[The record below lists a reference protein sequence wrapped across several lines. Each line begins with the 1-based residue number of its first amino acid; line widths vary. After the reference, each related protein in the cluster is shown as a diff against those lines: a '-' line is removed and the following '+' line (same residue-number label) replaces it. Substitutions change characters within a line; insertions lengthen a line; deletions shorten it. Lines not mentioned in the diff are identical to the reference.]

1 MERGPNQKPEW
12 QRYAQTFV
20 DVRGRPAVF
29 LFSQESLGY
38 QHAFALRTQFGNA
51 RFPELDLVINSGGGS
66 IHAAYQLISL
76 LRRHANCIHAC
87 VPFFAKSAATLLCV
101 GSDTIFL
108 DELAQLG
115 PLDPQIYEQK
125 GGGKS
130 EFTSA
135 LNPFKTLEQLQKFSL
150 ESLDIAMS
158 VIVRRSGMNVDEC
171 LKHATNFVQSTTEP
185 LFSQLDP
192 EKLGEYSRELAVGV
206 EYGKRLLHR
215 IERWDDNSSE
225 VIDKL
230 VHGYPSHGYIIDYD
244 ELSDMGFD
252 VRMFPDS
259 EHAAVQELRHIVA
272 QNIVQLVL
280 PTETAEP
287 KNTER
292 TQPNH
297 ESSAT

>member
-1 MERGPNQKPEW
+1 MEQGQNQEHGW
-12 QRYAQTFV
+12 EYYAQGFV

-29 LFSQESLGY
+29 LFPQESLGY
-38 QHAFALRTQFGNA
+38 QHAFALRTQLGNA

-76 LRRHANCIHAC
+76 LRRHADRIHAC

-115 PLDPQIYEQK
+115 PLDPQIYEEK

-150 ESLDIAMS
+150 ESLDIATRMLLMQ
-158 VIVRRSGMNVDEC
+158 SGMNVDEC
-171 LKHATNFVQSTTEP
+171 LRHATGFVQCTTEP
-185 LFSQLDP
+185 LFSQLNP

-215 IERWDDNSSE
+215 LGRLDENNSQL
-225 VIDKL
+225 IDKL

-244 ELSDMGFD
+244 ELTEMGFD
-252 VRMFPDS
+252 VHMFPDA
-259 EHAAVQELRHIVA
+259 ELVVVQELRHITT
-272 QNIVQLVL
+272 QNIVQLVR
-280 PTETAEP
+280 PTETVKPKETGQESAE
-287 KNTER
+287 
-292 TQPNH
+292 
-297 ESSAT
+297 S

>member
-1 MERGPNQKPEW
+1 MEQGQNQEHGW
-12 QRYAQTFV
+12 EHYAQAFV
-20 DVRGRPAVF
+20 DARARPAVF
-29 LFSQESLGY
+29 LFLRESLEY
-38 QHAFALRTQFGNA
+38 KHAFALRTQFA
-51 RFPELDLVINSGGGS
+51 SAQFPELDLVIHSGGGN

-76 LRRHANCIHAC
+76 LRRHADRIHAC

-130 EFTSA
+130 KFTSA

-158 VIVRRSGMNVDEC
+158 VIVRRSGMSVDEC
-171 LKHATNFVQSTTEP
+171 LRHATGFVQCTTEP
-185 LFSQLDP
+185 LFSQLNP

-206 EYGKRLLHR
+206 EYGKRLLRR
-215 IERWDDNSSE
+215 IEKRDDSSVK

-230 VHGYPSHGYIIDYD
+230 VHGYPSHGYIIDHEELD
-244 ELSDMGFD
+244 EMGFD
-252 VRMFPDS
+252 VHMFSDS
-259 EHAAVQELRHIVA
+259 EHAVVQELSHVIG
-272 QNIVQLVL
+272 QNITQLVL
-280 PTETAEP
+280 PSENVEPKGTGQESAEP
-287 KNTER
+287 
-292 TQPNH
+292 
-297 ESSAT
+297 